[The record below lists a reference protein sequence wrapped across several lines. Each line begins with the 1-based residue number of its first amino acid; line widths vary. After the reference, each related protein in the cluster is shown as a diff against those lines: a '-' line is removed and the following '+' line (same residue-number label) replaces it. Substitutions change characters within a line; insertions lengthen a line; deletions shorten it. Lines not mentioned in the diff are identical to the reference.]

1 MSFAFAFIRCF
12 ECCSTDLEE
21 KYQGAP
27 PTCKGCGVIGNVEK
41 VATLNHIAESLGVC
55 RVDENFQLHEPMINF
70 AKELEDKKDLSD
82 CMGSLKIVHKKRF
95 APRYKPY

>member
-1 MSFAFAFIRCF
+1 MAFVFLRCF
-12 ECCSTDLEE
+12 ECFSTDLEE
-21 KYQGAP
+21 EYEGAP

-41 VATLNHIAESLGVC
+41 VPTPDDIVDCLSVC
-55 RVDENFQLHEPMINF
+55 HVEQNFQLRASMINF
-70 AKELEDKKDLSD
+70 AKELEDKNDLSD

>member
-1 MSFAFAFIRCF
+1 MHFLRCF

-21 KYQGAP
+21 EYEASP

-41 VATLNHIAESLGVC
+41 IPTPNNIADSFSVC
-55 RVDENFQLHEPMINF
+55 HVEDNFQLREYMINF

-82 CMGSLKIVHKKRF
+82 WNYKKMKENTYEKILIV
-95 APRYKPY
+95 

>member
-1 MSFAFAFIRCF
+1 MTFSFLRCF

-21 KYQGAP
+21 QYEGAP

-41 VATLNHIAESLGVC
+41 VPTPNDIADALTKC
-55 RVDENFQLHEPMINF
+55 HVDTDFQLRQSMINF
-70 AKELEDKKDLSD
+70 AKDFEDKKDVSD
-82 CMGSLKIVHKKRF
+82 FMGSLKIERKKRF